1 MGFLQW
7 LAGNQEEPEAS
18 QMELFGGSQALAPHE
33 RVDGATVRKDLTNTI
48 QGKGGSLKA
57 HRDATIAMSKELFDM
72 KPNELYDAT
81 GGKRND
87 RSTLPK
93 EAQKAFIVGET
104 VANHDLKAKNIS
116 GNQAATGQTDYQLCS
131 RFRQKGKGLVSLV
144 SKKGKPHPDP
154 YASQSGLSCSI

>member
-1 MGFLQW
+1 
-7 LAGNQEEPEAS
+7 
-18 QMELFGGSQALAPHE
+18 MELFGGSQALTPHE

-57 HRDATIAMSKELFDM
+57 HRDATIAMSEELFDM

-116 GNQAATGQTDYQLCS
+116 GNQAQRDQQITNSVRDS
-131 RFRQKGKGLVSLV
+131 GKKARGLF
-144 SKKGKPHPDP
+144 PW
-154 YASQSGLSCSI
+154 